1 MGVQWEPSRKMG
13 YCNRLCVSVRFWASY
28 GEGVPG
34 LKRSLRAYGALW
46 GPWGSYRFL
55 DGNTEGA
62 IGALRELWVGCHG
75 KGKGN
80 LGESTGQ
87 PGGWKGN
94 LQECKGNPG

>member
-1 MGVQWEPSRKMG
+1 MG
-13 YCNRLCVSVRFWASY
+13 LCGGR
-28 GEGVPG
+28 GV
-34 LKRSLRAYGALW
+34 AT
-46 GPWGSYRFL
+46 GSWI
-55 DGNTEGA
+55 GNTEGA

>member
-1 MGVQWEPSRKMG
+1 MGVQWEPSREMG
-13 YCNRLCVSVRFWASY
+13 YCNRLRGSVRFWASY

-46 GPWGSYRFL
+46 GSWGSYRFL

>member
-1 MGVQWEPSRKMG
+1 MGLCGGRGVATGSWMG
-13 YCNRLCVSVRFWASY
+13 NI
-28 GEGVPG
+28 
-34 LKRSLRAYGALW
+34 
-46 GPWGSYRFL
+46 
-55 DGNTEGA
+55 EGA

>member
-1 MGVQWEPSRKMG
+1 MGKV
-13 YCNRLCVSVRFWASY
+13 
-28 GEGVPG
+28 
-34 LKRSLRAYGALW
+34 KRSLRAYGALW